1 MHYCLSPF
9 FKFDVQAS
17 TAPKKANG
25 KWQADHKIIEDP

>member
-17 TAPKKANG
+17 TAPKKA
-25 KWQADHKIIEDP
+25 KRQADHKIIEDP